1 MILIGCLN
9 VNIIFVLM
17 LWKWRQCMASCIN
30 AFQSQKLFLD
40 EIKNQVEPDYYEFGC
55 LVQNTNAVVYPWF
68 VTV

>member
-1 MILIGCLN
+1 
-9 VNIIFVLM
+9 
-17 LWKWRQCMASCIN
+17 MASCIN
-30 AFQSQKLFLD
+30 AFNLKTLFLD